1 MKDKLK
7 TRFNEFVHDPRAQGV
22 MFGSVVGTAAC
33 VATLKLLGANFSNP
47 ATTLHIPDHIVNDI
61 LTTGLP
67 AMITRPDGVQLMIGP
82 S

>member
-7 TRFNEFVHDPRAQGV
+7 TRINEFVHDPRSQGV
-22 MFGSVVGTAAC
+22 LFGSVVGTATC
-33 VATLKLLGANFSNP
+33 VVTLKLRRANFSNP
-47 ATTLHIPDHIVNDI
+47 ATTLHIPDHIVDDI

-67 AMITRPDGVQLMIGP
+67 AMIVRPDGVQLMIGP